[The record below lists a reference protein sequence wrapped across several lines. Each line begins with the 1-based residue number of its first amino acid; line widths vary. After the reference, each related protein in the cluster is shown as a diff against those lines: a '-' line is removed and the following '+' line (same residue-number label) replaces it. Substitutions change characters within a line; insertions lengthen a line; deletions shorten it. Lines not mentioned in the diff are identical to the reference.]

1 MADLKEAYRVVYR
14 SGLPWDEMLD
24 TLEATFQDGPAA
36 EFLTFFL
43 GGHARGYV
51 QERRTPPGA
60 TVRIV
65 RDEPASENAEP
76 RPTLVEAEKKA
87 G

>member
-1 MADLKEAYRVVYR
+1 
-14 SGLPWDEMLD
+14 MLD
-24 TLEATFQDGPAA
+24 ALEASFQAGPAA
-36 EFLTFFL
+36 EFLTFFI

-65 RDEPASENAEP
+65 RDELESENAEP